1 MKVLTAAQMREVDRR
16 TIEMGI
22 PGVVLMENAGHRV
35 VELLAEKFAPLA
47 AQRIVVLCGKGNNGG
62 DGMVV
67 ARQLFT
73 RFEVRALH
81 VVLLAA
87 PEELKGDAAQN
98 YRMLQVCGCPVTR
111 EIPAAARLA
120 TIVVDA
126 LLGTGISGPA
136 TGAMLEAIRE
146 INRGFP
152 LAKVVAVDIPSGMPS
167 DSGEPMGEQARA
179 DYTVTFTAPKPAHAL
194 APNCDAVGELRVGAI
209 GSPPAMFDA
218 DDSIWLSLVEPAMF
232 GRVLAPRARAGHKGT
247 YGHVLAI
254 AGSHGKTGA
263 AAMCGMAALRA
274 GAGLVTVASEES
286 AIPVIAGH
294 AAELMTA
301 PLASGQLWGEVEKVA
316 EKKDVIAIG
325 PGLGDDPEMVA
336 LVRRAFAE
344 FAQPMVTDAD
354 ALNALAG
361 TAWSGSGRFRV
372 LTPHP
377 GRNGAALRQIDCG
390 NFRRSRVRRARSGH
404 RAAGHLGAER
414 GAHADRVRRWARLDQ
429 SHGHACH
436 GHGRHGRYS
445 HRHDRRLAGA
455 VSEKSGRSHRRRRL
469 PAWAGRRIRR
479 RRTHREMPERDRSA
493 ALSSGGPGGV
503 CPFSAPPLRRRPSPW
518 ASAWRGRCRR
528 ARPCC

>member
-1 MKVLTAAQMREVDRR
+1 MKVLSAAQMREVDRR
-16 TIEMGI
+16 TIEMGV

-35 VELLAEKFAPLA
+35 VELLAEKFAPLG

-73 RFEVRALH
+73 RCEVRALH

-126 LLGTGISGPA
+126 LLGTGISGSA
-136 TGAMLEAIRE
+136 SGAMLDAIRE
-146 INRGFP
+146 INHGFP
-152 LAKVVAVDIPSGMPS
+152 LAQVVAVDIPSGMPS
-167 DSGEPMGEQARA
+167 DSGQPTGEQARA
-179 DYTVTFTAPKPAHAL
+179 DYTVTFTAPKPAHVL

-254 AGSHGKTGA
+254 AGSRGKTGA

-325 PGLGDDPEMVA
+325 PGLGDDPEVVA

-361 TAWSGSGRFRV
+361 TEWSGSGRLRV

-377 GRNGAALRQIDCG
+377 GEMARLCG
-390 NFRRSRVRRARSGH
+390 KST
-404 RAAGHLGAER
+404 AEIS
-414 GAHADRVRRWARLDQ
+414 ADRVSAARGL
-429 SHGHACH
+429 AT
-436 GHGRHGRYS
+436 GRQVTLVLKGERTLIAFADGRVWVNPTGTPAMGTGGTG
-445 HRHDRRLAGA
+445 DILTGMLAGLLGQFPKNPDEAIAAA
-455 VSEKSGRSHRRRRL
+455 VYLHGLAGELGAAVLTEKCLNATDLLRYL
-469 PAWAGRRIRR
+469 PAALEECARFP
-479 RRTHREMPERDRSA
+479 HR
-493 ALSSGGPGGV
+493 L
-503 CPFSAPPLRRRPSPW
+503 
-518 ASAWRGRCRR
+518 
-528 ARPCC
+528 